1 MDVIKGSVDEAA
13 KAFEA
18 ILNPPKETQ
27 PPKEQPT
34 ATPEEEVVE
43 TVDEQVTESPESQEA
58 VTPEPEGQ
66 TYTVKVDGEEVA
78 VTLDELLKGY
88 SRTSYFHKKLSEI
101 DRQKKELE
109 AEFHQVREERQHFA
123 SLLPQLKAELETGDK
138 EPDWQ
143 KLLDEDPIEFVKQ
156 EALWRQ
162 KKEKRE
168 RLLQEQSR
176 LVQAQQQEQQKILN
190 QRLQQEAERLS
201 QAIPEWKDAKVAQEE
216 KAGIMEYGVAL
227 GYAPEEMAQVYDH
240 RAVIL
245 LRKAMLYDQAQ
256 SKMKT
261 LKSNPSVVKAAKAGA
276 PPPERNVG
284 FEKARKEFTG
294 KPTIGNAAKA
304 IERLLSSR

>member
-1 MDVIKGSVDEAA
+1 MDVIPGSVNEAA
-13 KAFEA
+13 KSLEA
-18 ILNPPKETQ
+18 LMAPQDTHPPKE
-27 PPKEQPT
+27 EAV
-34 ATPEEEVVE
+34 ATNEVTE
-43 TVDEQVTESPESQEA
+43 TVEEQVTESPETQEA
-58 VTPEPEGQ
+58 VTPEPEDQ
-66 TYTVKVDGEEVA
+66 TFTVKVDGEDLS

-109 AEFHQVREERQHFA
+109 AEFHQVKEERQHFA

-168 RLLQEQSR
+168 TLLREQAR
-176 LVQAQQQEQQKILN
+176 LVQAQQAEQQKTLN
-190 QRLQQEAERLS
+190 QRLQQEAEKLS
-201 QAIPEWKDAKVAQEE
+201 VAIPEWKDAKVAQEE
-216 KAGIMEYGVAL
+216 KSGIMEYGVAL

-256 SKMKT
+256 MKVKN
-261 LKSNPSVVKAAKAGA
+261 LKTSPSSVKSAKAGA
-276 PPPERNVG
+276 PPPDRNVG
-284 FEKARKEFTG
+284 FEKARKTFTAA
-294 KPTIGNAAKA
+294 PTVRNAAAA
-304 IERLLSSR
+304 IERLLSNR